1 MKITRL
7 TTYIVPPRWLFLKI
21 ETDEGLIGWGEPVL
35 EGRAHTVATAVDEL
49 SDYLVGEDPLQIE
62 KHWQAMYRGA
72 FYRGG
77 PILMSAIAGVDQALW
92 DIKGKYHD
100 APVHQLLGGQVRDRI
115 KVYAWVGGD
124 RPADIV
130 ASAQQAV
137 ADGFSATKMNL
148 TEELQVVDH
157 LSKIDDAVERI
168 ASLRSAVGN
177 KLDIAV
183 DFHGRVHAP
192 MAKVLIKAIEPYNP
206 LFIEEPVLSEHLET
220 MAQLRR
226 NTHIPIAT
234 GERLYSRFDYK
245 NLFTLGAAD
254 IIQPD
259 LSHAGGITEC
269 KKIAAMAE
277 SWDLALAPH
286 CPLGPIALAA
296 CLQIDA
302 VSQNAFIQEQSQG
315 IHYNQ
320 SNDLTDYLSDPSVLY
335 FSDGFVDIPQG
346 PGLGIDINEDYV
358 IERSKEGH
366 RWHNPIWQHPDNS
379 VAEW

>member
-7 TTYIVPPRWLFLKI
+7 TTYVVPPRWLFLKI
-21 ETDEGLIGWGEPVL
+21 ETDEGLIGWGEPVV
-35 EGRAHTVATAVDEL
+35 EGRAHTVAAAVDEL
-49 SDYLVGEDPLQIE
+49 SDYLVGKDPLQIE

-124 RPADIV
+124 RPSDV
-130 ASAQQAV
+130 VSSAQKAISE
-137 ADGFSATKMNL
+137 GFSATKMNL
-148 TEELQVVDH
+148 TEELQVIDH
-157 LSKIDDAVERI
+157 LSKIDEAVERI

-177 KLDIAV
+177 TLDIAV

-206 LFIEEPVLSEHLET
+206 LFIEEPVLSEQLET

-226 NTHIPIAT
+226 STHIPIAT

-259 LSHAGGITEC
+259 VSHAGGITEC

-296 CLQIDA
+296 CLQIDV

-320 SNDLTDYLSDPSVLY
+320 SNDLTDYLSDPSVMH
-335 FSDGFVDIPQG
+335 FSNGYVDIPQG
-346 PGLGIDINEDYV
+346 PGLGIEINEDYV
-358 IERSKEGH
+358 IERSKLGH
-366 RWHNPIWQHPDNS
+366 RWHNPLWQHSDGS